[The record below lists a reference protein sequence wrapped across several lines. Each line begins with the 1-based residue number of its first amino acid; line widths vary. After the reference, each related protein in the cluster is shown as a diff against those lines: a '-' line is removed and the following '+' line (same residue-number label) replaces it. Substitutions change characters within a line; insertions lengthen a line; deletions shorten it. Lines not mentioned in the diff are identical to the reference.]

1 MRSLR
6 PPEGGGGRVAAARK
20 VAELPE
26 KSGPRRTSRAK
37 PFQASVAD
45 HFNSEEPREVFAGD
59 DVRVQQMSK
68 DGTTRNGL
76 TFPIEAWPAVREAI
90 DRAIS
95 EFKAAYPESP
105 Q

>member
-1 MRSLR
+1 MKISKKVERT
-6 PPEGGGGRVAAARK
+6 RK
-20 VAELPE
+20 VVIDVEVNEAV
-26 KSGPRRTSRAK
+26 
-37 PFQASVAD
+37 FQASVAD

-76 TFPIEAWPAVREAI
+76 TFPIKAWPAVREAI